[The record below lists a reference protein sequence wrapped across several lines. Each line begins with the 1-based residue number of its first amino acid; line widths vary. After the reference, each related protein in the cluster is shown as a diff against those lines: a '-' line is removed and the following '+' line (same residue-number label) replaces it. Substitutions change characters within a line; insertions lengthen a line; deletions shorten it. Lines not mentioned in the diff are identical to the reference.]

1 MTRIKGATSCGT
13 RCCVEV
19 GASKGM
25 RDFFGSR
32 LSERV
37 GCSGSFGRGKT
48 DGRFIMKPQSLLKI
62 LALFSV
68 VAFALVVGRS
78 RLLAESNPAGG
89 LTPAN
94 KAFLA
99 NYENVRSALVA
110 DNLAGARQAAAK
122 IVDQKAAEAIASAQ
136 SLDQARQAFGQLS
149 KSAEK
154 IVQGQSGYYVLQ
166 CPMFHVDGKDARW
179 VQTSDKVSNPYMG
192 QMSETCGSVV
202 SHTADSAQS
211 CGSCP
216 M

>member
-1 MTRIKGATSCGT
+1 
-13 RCCVEV
+13 
-19 GASKGM
+19 
-25 RDFFGSR
+25 
-32 LSERV
+32 
-37 GCSGSFGRGKT
+37 
-48 DGRFIMKPQSLLKI
+48 MKPQTLLKFI
-62 LALFSV
+62 TLTSVLAL
-68 VAFALVVGRS
+68 ALIAGRS
-78 RLLAESNPAGG
+78 RLIAEGG
-89 LTPAN
+89 SSANLTSAN
-94 KAFLA
+94 KAFLSS
-99 NYENVRSALVA
+99 YEDVRAALVA

-122 IVDQKAAEAIASAQ
+122 IADQKAAEAIASAQ

-166 CPMFHVDGKDARW
+166 CPMFHVDGKNAQW